1 MADRVLVSVII
12 PTYNRATD
20 VIKCVKSVLNS
31 TLKNIEV
38 IVVDNASTD
47 NTIEKLKIFS
57 SDSRFKLIKSLVNLG
72 AGGGR
77 NRGAP
82 RACGKYL
89 LFVDSDNIIDSKMV
103 EYLVD
108 FFDNRPDC
116 GMVGP
121 LMLIESNRKII
132 WTYFADINMYTSQA
146 KYKGTGEKNIGQF
159 PEVIPVGHL
168 PNCFMVK
175 NREFKKVGGFEE
187 KYLIIYEE
195 ADLAEKIKRLRK
207 KIYLFS
213 KAITYHAVDLPK
225 PEDKKNYGF
234 RSPERAFLLA
244 RNRVY
249 FMKRNANW
257 LQKIA
262 FFVVFNPIICCYYQ
276 LNLIRTGQ
284 SNKARAY
291 LRGYFTG
298 IFT

>member
-12 PTYNRATD
+12 PTYNRAAD
-20 VIKCVKSVLNS
+20 IVKCVRSVLNS
-31 TLKNIEV
+31 TMKNIEV

-57 SDSRFKLIKSLVNLG
+57 HDSRFKLIKSQINLG

-77 NRGAP
+77 NRGA
-82 RACGKYL
+82 RDAHGKYL
-89 LFVDSDNIIDSKMV
+89 LFVDSDNVIDSKMI

-108 FFDNRPDC
+108 FFDNSSDC

-159 PEVIPVGHL
+159 PKVVPVGHL

-187 KYLIIYEE
+187 KYIIIYEE
-195 ADLAEKIKRLRK
+195 ADLAEKIKRLGK
-207 KIYLFS
+207 KIFLFS
-213 KAITYHAVDLPK
+213 KAITYHAVELSK
-225 PEDKKNYGF
+225 REDKNDYGF
-234 RSPERAFLLA
+234 RSPERAFLMA

-276 LNLIRTGQ
+276 FNLIRTGQ
-284 SNKARAY
+284 NDKARAY
-291 LRGYFTG
+291 LRGCFIGLFT
-298 IFT
+298 